1 MQSLRALLCVGISDA
16 TRCNLCLAQLC
27 RTEITKGDLP
37 TDSTHCRPFGACFV
51 SRSSTCTVTQLQSHK
66 SLQMVP
72 GELEAPML
80 LLTLKSQMCC
90 MDSWFALHLSLQGA
104 Q

>member
-1 MQSLRALLCVGISDA
+1 MGISDA
-16 TRCNLCLAQLC
+16 TCCNLCLAQLC
-27 RTEITKGDLP
+27 RTESTKGDFL
-37 TDSTHCRPFGACFV
+37 TDSTHSRPLGACFV
-51 SRSSTCTVTQLQSHK
+51 SQSSTCTVTKLQSHK
-66 SLQMVP
+66 ILQMVP